1 MMKIASYFCGANEN
15 LASIER
21 ESSSHWREEKQLA
34 NKTQERGRRV
44 EKKSCRLF
52 SLVVVTQSLSNQ

>member
-21 ESSSHWREEKQLA
+21 ERA
-34 NKTQERGRRV
+34 AAIGERR
-44 EKKSCRLF
+44 
-52 SLVVVTQSLSNQ
+52 SN